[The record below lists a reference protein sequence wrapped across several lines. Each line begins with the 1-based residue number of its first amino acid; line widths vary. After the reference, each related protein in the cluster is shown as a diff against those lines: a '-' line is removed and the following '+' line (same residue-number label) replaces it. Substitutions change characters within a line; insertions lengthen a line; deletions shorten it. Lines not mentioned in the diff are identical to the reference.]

1 MMQLLTKLLIRLKL
15 NGLYA
20 ILGLYSILKGA
31 ALMTKKYPQFYFPPE
46 LRGLMNSPVLQ
57 WALIVAGVLMIGYI
71 LSSYNNEHITGVL
84 ISFIAGL
91 ITILCLLEFEHW
103 YFLDD
108 YGPVLASDLTVLAI
122 TSWTARHRCKR

>member
-1 MMQLLTKLLIRLKL
+1 
-15 NGLYA
+15 
-20 ILGLYSILKGA
+20 
-31 ALMTKKYPQFYFPPE
+31 
-46 LRGLMNSPVLQ
+46 MNSPVLQ